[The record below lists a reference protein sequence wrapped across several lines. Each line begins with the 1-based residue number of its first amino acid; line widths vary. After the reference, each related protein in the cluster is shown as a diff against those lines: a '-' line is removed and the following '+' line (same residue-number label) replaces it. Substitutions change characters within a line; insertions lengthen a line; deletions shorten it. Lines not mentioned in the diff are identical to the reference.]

1 MNEEDSV
8 DLFKKIYYNIAN
20 QNNNNNNNIRFFK
33 KFKTRYILDRIKTF
47 HDKYLYYDI
56 LDIENYFFLS
66 QKYYFTI
73 YNFIKRT
80 KYKKYKIYNKY
91 DLNYDVIDE
100 NDFTNSTKCAN
111 STNSTNS
118 TNNKDKLV
126 LNVYKNKF
134 IYRFTMND
142 IISIIKH
149 NLYYYK
155 DDSEIL
161 DNSNVNIKITLQCN
175 TIKNPYTNEVLPIS
189 VMYNLYNM
197 IYFNKKPMPYV
208 LLIFYKSQFNLLNL
222 NFNYKDYL
230 IKNSFKQFVANIDK
244 TFTHHYL
251 KTILTDF
258 LEYLHT
264 YINYSTIKLTILQTL
279 NDSEHLY
286 QLANMLFDNSG
297 VLMYNDLLARYY
309 MCNNNHKSTYYR
321 LLNYNMLIVN
331 NKYNVLKTI
340 FGINKSILIYLI
352 LNTNQCSINY
362 RELMRINNINNSINN
377 STVGYSNI
385 NIINNNEIME
395 YNRLKYLVIKF
406 YNNNYV
412 IINNI
417 SNIMYSITKI
427 VTNMYIIYFIYIIVR
442 Y

>member
-1 MNEEDSV
+1 M
-8 DLFKKIYYNIAN
+8 
-20 QNNNNNNNIRFFK
+20 
-33 KFKTRYILDRIKTF
+33 
-47 HDKYLYYDI
+47 
-56 LDIENYFFLS
+56 
-66 QKYYFTI
+66 
-73 YNFIKRT
+73 
-80 KYKKYKIYNKY
+80 
-91 DLNYDVIDE
+91 NYDVID
-100 NDFTNSTKCAN
+100 DIDC
-111 STNSTNS
+111 
-118 TNNKDKLV
+118 TNNKENLV

-134 IYRFTMND
+134 IYRFTIND
-142 IISIIKH
+142 IINIIKH

-161 DNSNVNIKITLQCN
+161 DNSNVNIKITLQSN

-208 LLIFYKSQFNLLNL
+208 LLIFYKSQFNIFNL
-222 NFNYKDYL
+222 NFNYKDY
-230 IKNSFKQFVANIDK
+230 IVKNSFKQYVANIDK

-279 NDSEHLY
+279 NDSKRLY
-286 QLANMLFDNSG
+286 QLANVLIDNSCT
-297 VLMYNDLLARYY
+297 LIYNDLLARYY

-321 LLNYNMLIVN
+321 LLNYNMLMIS
-331 NKYNVLKTI
+331 NKCNILKTI
-340 FGINKSILIYLI
+340 FGINKSILIYMI
-352 LNTNQCSINY
+352 LNTNQNSINY
-362 RELMRINNINNSINN
+362 RELIRINNINNNINN
-377 STVGYSNI
+377 NI
-385 NIINNNEIME
+385 IRYNDNIINNNEIIE
-395 YNRLKYLVIKF
+395 NTRLRYLVIKF

-417 SNIMYSITKI
+417 SKMIYSISKI
-427 VTNMYIIYFIYIIVR
+427 VTNMYVIYFIYIIVR